1 MASFLSACNSLAH
14 RDWCVGLDPRL
25 SLTLFSALQW
35 LSQSDVF
42 AIFVIL
48 TVKQI
53 QRNTKLSLMWVLY
66 KICVCAFWGGGER
79 GTALI
84 VPLCLQNTWYS
95 KTRSIIIDDLVV
107 KSENFVIR

>member
-66 KICVCAFWGGGER
+66 KICVCAFGGRGGEVLHSLFLCACKTL
-79 GTALI
+79 GTAK
-84 VPLCLQNTWYS
+84 PDQ
-95 KTRSIIIDDLVV
+95 
-107 KSENFVIR
+107 